1 MFYEGP
7 NRFGFMSSMG
17 DIEVDPLVRVL
28 FNTSGFIWGITQ
40 IYFWKTM
47 NQILGEEDRI
57 GIILGGLIG
66 FSVIGIIIFPQGA
79 TSLLHLI
86 FDISA
91 FFLNVIVILYY
102 SVKLWLKGIYNK
114 ILLVLFLFGDLVFFS
129 LLGSIGILW
138 NYGEFPLLTGILQR
152 VGIFSLIITYFIQHI
167 YIIKKYRKIR
177 LYETYHNKFTS
188 TKVIDLTSEIG
199 GERR

>member
-1 MFYEGP
+1 
-7 NRFGFMSSMG
+7 MG
-17 DIEVDPLVRVL
+17 EIEAEPLVRIL

-57 GIILGGLIG
+57 GIILGSLIG

-86 FDISA
+86 FDFSA

-102 SVKLWLKGIYNK
+102 SIKLWLKGIYNK
-114 ILLVLFLFGDLVFFS
+114 ILLILFLFGDLLFFF
-129 LLGSIGILW
+129 LVGSIVVLW
-138 NYGEFPLLTGILQR
+138 NYGEFPLFTGILQR
-152 VGIFSLIITYFIQHI
+152 VGIFSLIFTYFIQHI

-177 LYETYHNKFTS
+177 LYENIHSKFTS
-188 TKVIDLTSEIG
+188 TKDIDLTPEMG
-199 GERR
+199 LERR